1 MQILIFLQQHVS
13 AIFNTLFIF
22 GPAVMKTFILT
33 SILLCSFCLPT
44 HSETLDIQVMAD
56 FVPQDGG
63 NPKNEATKFLL
74 AAATELGDEISLR
87 FIPASRLREWQQL
100 SKMNNACLYNKLK
113 TPEREAHA
121 VFSQYPIMAFPPNKL
136 VVFNKPTIPDSIT
149 LVQAIFHYD
158 LTIGIVKGRSYSEE
172 IDQFVRLNDEHF
184 FILDGAR
191 NAPRLGQM
199 LFQNKIDA
207 VLEYQTIFSNRYKRA
222 QDLSSIRYISLKPEK
237 VAVFGYIACSP
248 TEVGKQ
254 AVALFD
260 KALKTEKIRTL
271 ISERLMTLFH
281 EGENTQIVNA
291 FNAAFEH

>member
-1 MQILIFLQQHVS
+1 
-13 AIFNTLFIF
+13 
-22 GPAVMKTFILT
+22 MKTFSFT
-33 SILLCSFCLPT
+33 SILLLCIFLPV

-63 NPKNEATKFLL
+63 NPENEATTFLL
-74 AAATELGDEISLR
+74 AAAAELGDEISLH

-100 SKMNNACLYNKLK
+100 RKMNNVCLYNKLK

-121 VFSQYPIMAFPPNKL
+121 VFSQYPLMAFPSNKL
-136 VVFNKPTIPDSIT
+136 VVFNKPTIPDAIT
-149 LVQAIFHYD
+149 LLQAIYYYD
-158 LTIGIVKGRSYSEE
+158 LTIGGTKGRSYSEE
-172 IDQFVRLNDEHF
+172 IDKFVRLNDEHF
-184 FILDGAR
+184 FILDGAT

-207 VLEYQTIFSNRYKRA
+207 VLEYQTVFSNRYKRFPG
-222 QDLSSIRYISLKPEK
+222 LSSIRYISLKPEK
-237 VAVFGYIACSP
+237 AAVFGYIACSP

-254 AVALFD
+254 AIALFN
-260 KALKTEKIRTL
+260 KALKTEKVRTL
-271 ISERLMTLFH
+271 ISERLMELFH